1 MVEASAIGLANSLS
15 SDERELELIYPRIQ
29 RIREISAHIAVRVIR
44 AAQAA
49 VSCLSCPEPNTREL
63 IILSRMSIIRRTSG
77 N

>member
-15 SDERELELIYPRIQ
+15 SDERALELIYPRIQ
-29 RIREISAHIAVRVIR
+29 RIREISTHIAARVIR

-49 VSCLSCPEPNTREL
+49 VSCPSFPGSDTCEL
-63 IILSRMSIIRRTSG
+63 TIISRMSIVRQTSG